1 MTATVYSC
9 VAMGTVFPSVARSLE
24 FSRETG
30 NQIFLVKSLCFQIKV
45 LRQHNEGSVK
55 YVSLAW
61 IWSVVLYF
69 SSPDLK
75 RMVLGTQGFQLC
87 LCPGSPHVH
96 FLIVWAI
103 IRGCVHTQRASLL
116 STLGIVQFVFT
127 LYLLANRMPFQ
138 GLAPSKKSIF
148 CLLAS
153 ISVCYLFFPTLGF
166 LLIVFYL
173 DMFYF

>member
-9 VAMGTVFPSVARSLE
+9 VGMGTVFPSVARSLE

-127 LYLLANRMPFQ
+127 LFICQQIECHSRAQLQVRN
-138 GLAPSKKSIF
+138 PS
-148 CLLAS
+148 
-153 ISVCYLFFPTLGF
+153 SVCQHPFLSVIFFSPPLGF
-166 LLIVFYL
+166 C
-173 DMFYF
+173 